1 MQRIYNKLEELN
13 IEFSDFSHKPTFTC
27 DEARDVEI
35 PWERVKSLVL
45 TNKNKTRFFMI
56 VISDDKKLDVK
67 NLQKILS
74 ESKLSFAK
82 EEIILE
88 KIWIKIWHISPFA
101 LINNKEKDLELI
113 FDEFLKWKKVWFH
126 PLRNDKTIVLSM
138 LDLEKFL
145 TNIWFKYNYF
155 SL

>member
-82 EEIILE
+82 EEIIFE
-88 KIWIKIWHISPFA
+88 KILIKIWHISPFA

-113 FDEFLKWKKVWFH
+113 FDKFLKWKKVWIH